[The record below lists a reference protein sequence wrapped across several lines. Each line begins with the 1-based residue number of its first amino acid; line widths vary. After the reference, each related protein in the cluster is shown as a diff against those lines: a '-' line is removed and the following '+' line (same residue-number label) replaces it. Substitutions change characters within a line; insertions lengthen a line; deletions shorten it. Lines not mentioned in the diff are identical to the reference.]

1 MENKNSPSSKSY
13 ESLKLTEFEHLEFVV
28 SYTGII
34 RNHLQLIEEKET
46 RKVKRKG

>member
-13 ESLKLTEFEHLEFVV
+13 ESLELTEFEHLELVV

-34 RNHLQLIEEKET
+34 RNHLQLSK
-46 RKVKRKG
+46 KRKRAK